1 LLLSRLSEKSNACP
15 GGSGQLAS
23 GCAFMC
29 RKGANRS
36 VAAAVTALLMG
47 NREVKMAGF
56 ELREAR

>member
-1 LLLSRLSEKSNACP
+1 
-15 GGSGQLAS
+15 
-23 GCAFMC
+23 MC